1 MVRGSANELLLYL
14 DPGFD
19 SKSQQ
24 IFYYSSKYLNIY
36 IIKVT
41 VCVRACV
48 FSIGGHTVG
57 PTELKFG
64 MEDHIYPREVIGYIL
79 FPNTYPPGGGRP
91 KSGSGDPC
99 SPNGAFL

>member
-1 MVRGSANELLLYL
+1 MCT
-14 DPGFD
+14 
-19 SKSQQ
+19 
-24 IFYYSSKYLNIY
+24 IY
-36 IIKVT
+36 IIKVS
-41 VCVRACV
+41 VCV

-64 MEDHIYPREVIGYIL
+64 MEDHIYPRGVIGYIL

>member
-1 MVRGSANELLLYL
+1 MKTGPAS
-14 DPGFD
+14 
-19 SKSQQ
+19 
-24 IFYYSSKYLNIY
+24 ILNIQNGKTVLIY

-41 VCVRACV
+41 VCVRACVRACV

>member
-1 MVRGSANELLLYL
+1 MLLGPKVQRAQYEITKLSHRPRRSAERLVNYI
-14 DPGFD
+14 
-19 SKSQQ
+19 K
-24 IFYYSSKYLNIY
+24 IY

-41 VCVRACV
+41 VCVCACV

>member
-1 MVRGSANELLLYL
+1 MELFIL
-14 DPGFD
+14 
-19 SKSQQ
+19 
-24 IFYYSSKYLNIY
+24 IY

-64 MEDHIYPREVIGYIL
+64 MEDHIYPRGVIGYIL

>member
-1 MVRGSANELLLYL
+1 MEKNLNLHHLIAIFLLLAKTIVAYL
-14 DPGFD
+14 YNKGD
-19 SKSQQ
+19 
-24 IFYYSSKYLNIY
+24 
-36 IIKVT
+36 
-41 VCVRACV
+41 CVRACV

>member
-1 MVRGSANELLLYL
+1 MTNANTENTHFIRGISTELLTSGFTRLNLYNKGDCL
-14 DPGFD
+14 
-19 SKSQQ
+19 
-24 IFYYSSKYLNIY
+24 
-36 IIKVT
+36 
-41 VCVRACV
+41 CACV

>member
-1 MVRGSANELLLYL
+1 MHLVNIEILHKLKQLPDRPKGRLTSRMHLYNKG
-14 DPGFD
+14 D
-19 SKSQQ
+19 
-24 IFYYSSKYLNIY
+24 
-36 IIKVT
+36 
-41 VCVRACV
+41 CVRACV

-64 MEDHIYPREVIGYIL
+64 MEDHIYPRGVIGYIL